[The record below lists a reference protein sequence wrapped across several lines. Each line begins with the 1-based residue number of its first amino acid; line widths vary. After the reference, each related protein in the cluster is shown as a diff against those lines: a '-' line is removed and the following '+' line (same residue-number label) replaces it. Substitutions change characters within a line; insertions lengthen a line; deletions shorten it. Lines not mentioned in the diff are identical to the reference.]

1 MGPRIQRMGPYLL
14 CSDWGQARVSK
25 VAEREV
31 NGLTRLAERPFHVI

>member
-1 MGPRIQRMGPYLL
+1 MGPYLL

-31 NGLTRLAERPFHVI
+31 DGLTRLAERPFHVI